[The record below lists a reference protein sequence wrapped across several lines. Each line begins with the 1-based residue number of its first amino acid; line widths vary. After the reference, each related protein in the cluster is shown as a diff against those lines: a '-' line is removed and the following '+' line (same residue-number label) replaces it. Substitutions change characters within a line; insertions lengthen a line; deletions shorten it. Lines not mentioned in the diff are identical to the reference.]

1 MLKLV
6 ISAAGVC
13 IAVCAAAVQV
23 QASDLSGQEIS
34 ALLAEGATV
43 ELDTPIGTKLPLR
56 YGSDGKLAG
65 EAGGLAWYLGA
76 ATDRGKWWVED
87 GQLCHQWRR
96 WFDAGTQCLK
106 LRRQGRMVHW
116 RSKDGQAGTATIT
129 VAAAKPA
136 PPLLASATPP
146 SRAKSAPPPEAAPA
160 PPKLTAKIPELPPA
174 PKLAGA
180 GRMPGQPADE
190 AATQT
195 APDQAVA
202 AERSAKADAP
212 PPATPEFPTPDKV
225 GATDGET
232 EPRGQTK
239 RATLPVY
246 KVANVR
252 SDDVLNVRSGPSSD
266 FDIVGVLPPGTGG
279 IAITSACHSQW
290 CPVRHESASGWVN
303 RTYLMPESAAGAGP
317 EDGALREPP
326 PGGVA
331 FRDSR
336 DAPRSCLT
344 PAVRTLLDRIEQEFG
359 RVQVISTCRPGATIR
374 GTWRPS
380 RHASGN
386 AVDFKAGPRKAEI
399 VAWLI
404 AHHRRGGIMTY
415 ADMDHIHIDI
425 GPYFVSVAGGPRW
438 ASWRGGG
445 RVYGAR

>member
-13 IAVCAAAVQV
+13 VAVCAAV
-23 QASDLSGQEIS
+23 QAHAADLSGQEIS

-76 ATDRGKWWVED
+76 ATDRGKWWVEG

-96 WFDAGTQCLK
+96 WFDAQTQCLK
-106 LRRQGRMVHW
+106 LRKEGRFVHW
-116 RSKDGQAGTATIT
+116 RSQTGQTGTATIT
-129 VAAAKPA
+129 VAAPRQA
-136 PPLLASATPP
+136 PPLLASAAPP
-146 SRAKSAPPPEAAPA
+146 GRAKSAPPPEAAPA
-160 PPKLTAKIPELPPA
+160 PPKLTDKAPDWPPA
-174 PKLAGA
+174 PKLASA
-180 GRMPGQPADE
+180 GQPPDQ
-190 AATQT
+190 AAKESATVE
-195 APDQAVA
+195 APDQPSA
-202 AERSAKADAP
+202 AEPSAKADAP
-212 PPATPEFPTPDKV
+212 PAARLGLPPPDKA
-225 GATDGET
+225 GAADGEA
-232 EPRGQTK
+232 EPPGQTK

-279 IAITSACHSQW
+279 IAITSACRSQW

-303 RTYLMPESAAGAGP
+303 RTYLTPEWAPGAAP

-326 PGGVA
+326 PDGAGS
-331 FRDSR
+331 RDFR
-336 DAPRSCLT
+336 DAPRSCLS

-404 AHHRRGGIMTY
+404 AHHRRGGTMTY

-425 GPYFVSVAGGPRW
+425 GPYFVSIAGGPRW